1 MRLKALHNKLAD
13 YSLLSG
19 AFILMHQAAV
29 GQVIYTDI
37 DPDTIFDSHNEGAF
51 FDIDNNGTF
60 DFTVL
65 NLSVTFLTYLYSNLF
80 NYEVIFA
87 VPYASNNF
95 VAGNAFE
102 YYNGSIYF
110 PYALNFNSLIDN
122 NLNWNNAPL
131 QILGFQL
138 STNNIPNLCNY
149 CNWYGEFTP
158 ESIDKFLGLK
168 FTDSD
173 GLYHFGWL
181 RCDVKDDGRTLVV
194 KDYAYELQPEKP
206 LLAGDTVSYI
216 DTSTAIQVTTIYSF
230 NKNIYI
236 NIPNYQNTQITVYD
250 ITGNII
256 YTKSPEGT
264 SEIINMENFAAGIYV
279 VSVKQGENVVTKKVN
294 VE

>member
-1 MRLKALHNKLAD
+1 MRLKALNNKLAD

-19 AFILMHQAAV
+19 AFILMYQGAA
-29 GQVIYTDI
+29 GQVVYTDI
-37 DPDTIFDSHNEGAF
+37 DPDTVFDANNEGAF
-51 FDIDNNGTF
+51 FDIDSNGAF

-65 NLSVTFLTYLYSNLF
+65 NLSVTFLTDLYSNLF
-80 NYEVIFA
+80 NYDVIFA
-87 VPYASNNF
+87 VPYAPDNF

-102 YYNGSIYF
+102 YYYGSIYF

-122 NLNWNNAPL
+122 NLDWNNAPL
-131 QILGFQL
+131 QILGFHL

-173 GLYHFGWL
+173 GLYHYGWL
-181 RCDVKDDGRTLVV
+181 RCDLKDEGRTLIV

-206 LLAGDTVSYI
+206 LLAGDTVSHI
-216 DTSTAIQVTTIYSF
+216 DTSTAIQEATIYSF
-230 NKNIYI
+230 NNTIYV

-250 ITGNII
+250 ISGNKI
-256 YTKSPEGT
+256 YNKSLEGN

-279 VSVKQGENVVTKKVN
+279 VSVKQGENVVTKKVI